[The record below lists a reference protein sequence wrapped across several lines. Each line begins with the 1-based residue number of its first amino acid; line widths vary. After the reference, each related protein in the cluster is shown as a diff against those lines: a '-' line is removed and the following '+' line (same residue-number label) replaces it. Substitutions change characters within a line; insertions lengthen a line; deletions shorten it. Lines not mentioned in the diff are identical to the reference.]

1 MFSAFFGQ
9 CDKKETLLK
18 KIDFC
23 KIISCF
29 LVKTTCSHAKKLTI
43 TLTFMFRRV
52 IILTYSAT
60 KTTEVKAMELLKDK
74 VALVT
79 GGTRGIGYAIVRT
92 FLENKAKVV
101 LCGSRP
107 ETAQKAVDELKKE
120 NAGFEVEGISP
131 DLTSYESVA
140 KAVEEIKAKYGKIDI
155 LVNNAGISAS
165 EPLYSYE
172 PNDFDKIMKLN
183 VNSCFYT
190 IRAVAPIMKE
200 NGGGVILNT
209 SSMVSIYGQ
218 PAGVGY
224 PTSKFALN
232 GMTKSLARELAK
244 DNIRVNAVAPG
255 VTDTDMVA
263 ALPEQTRQ
271 YITSTIPL
279 GRIGTPQDIANAF
292 LFLASP
298 LASYVTGEVLSVDGC
313 ARA

>member
-9 CDKKETLLK
+9 CDKKETILK

-131 DLTSYESVA
+131 DLTSYES
-140 KAVEEIKAKYGKIDI
+140 I
-155 LVNNAGISAS
+155 
-165 EPLYSYE
+165 
-172 PNDFDKIMKLN
+172 
-183 VNSCFYT
+183 
-190 IRAVAPIMKE
+190 
-200 NGGGVILNT
+200 
-209 SSMVSIYGQ
+209 
-218 PAGVGY
+218 
-224 PTSKFALN
+224 
-232 GMTKSLARELAK
+232 TK
-244 DNIRVNAVAPG
+244 
-255 VTDTDMVA
+255 
-263 ALPEQTRQ
+263 
-271 YITSTIPL
+271 
-279 GRIGTPQDIANAF
+279 
-292 LFLASP
+292 
-298 LASYVTGEVLSVDGC
+298 
-313 ARA
+313 